1 LERAVPDKPKKP
13 DLINKA
19 IKTEMDRRMARIR
32 EYLMTIEDLTPLAEF
47 EYRQL
52 ISKMKDKNDGK

>member
-1 LERAVPDKPKKP
+1 
-13 DLINKA
+13 
-19 IKTEMDRRMARIR
+19 MDRRMARIR